1 MATTSMQRAL
11 PRLQVG
17 LIVIAAALIA
27 GAIAN
32 FLYVQQSAER
42 NAALESLTFDL
53 RSFYENVT
61 QSARESS
68 QGLEPDRAALF
79 AMQANYESLYA
90 TLTEGDPSRG
100 IQPLPESYD
109 GAIADLEGA
118 WQRLAPV
125 IDNILAG
132 LPVAQAAKADAAA
145 INAVVSDLRE
155 PADRLVESAVNA
167 DARAS
172 AALLRARLEQLR
184 TTANQMVAI
193 NAVAS
198 QEAGALADVIDQIEQ
213 EFARVERLTG
223 AAVRASVTAV
233 GEAIEPLRGHA
244 EALLEAAPAL
254 DAFSDAS
261 INFYRSATSIETA
274 AGGIEN
280 MLLRDIRANRP
291 SALPSYVMGALA
303 VVALLA
309 FTGLFIYQLRREAR
323 AAQERDRR
331 QQDAILTLLDDI
343 TNLADGDLTVGVT
356 VTEDFTGAIADSINF
371 TVENMRGLVGQIN
384 AASAQIA
391 NAAQKTQTSVE
402 EMSRSSEEQAQQTAN
417 ATNTITSVSRSLEE
431 TAEQATTASHQ
442 AQESVRVAHTGAE
455 TVDRTITGMNA
466 LREQIQDTSKR
477 MKRLGES
484 SQEIGNITELI
495 NDIAEQ
501 TNTLA
506 LNASI
511 QAAMAG
517 EAGRGFAVVA
527 DEVQRLAERATNA
540 TRQIENLVKTIQAD
554 TNEAIVS
561 MERSTSNVVSGASTA
576 EEAGQALTQI
586 ERAST
591 QLASLIDEIATSVRT
606 RAGEGT
612 EVAGTMQNIREVAV
626 KTATSSRQ
634 TAQDVGKL
642 TELSARLRESV
653 AGFTLPAEDAAQA
666 EEASPAEGQQQSA

>member
-1 MATTSMQRAL
+1 
-11 PRLQVG
+11 
-17 LIVIAAALIA
+17 
-27 GAIAN
+27 
-32 FLYVQQSAER
+32 
-42 NAALESLTFDL
+42 
-53 RSFYENVT
+53 
-61 QSARESS
+61 
-68 QGLEPDRAALF
+68 
-79 AMQANYESLYA
+79 
-90 TLTEGDPSRG
+90 
-100 IQPLPESYD
+100 
-109 GAIADLEGA
+109 

-145 INAVVSDLRE
+145 INATVDSLRQ
-155 PADRLVESAVNA
+155 PADRLVA
-167 DARAS
+167 DAPANARAA
-172 AALLRARLEQLR
+172 AALFRARLEQLR
-184 TTANQMVAI
+184 SVANRMVSLNAI
-193 NAVAS
+193 ATR
-198 QEAGALADVIDQIEQ
+198 EAETLGDVMPQLAE
-213 EFARVERLTG
+213 EFRRVQRLAG
-223 AAVRASVTAV
+223 GQLRASVQAL
-233 GEAIEPLRGHA
+233 GEAIDPMRSNA
-244 EALLEAAPAL
+244 EALIEAAPAL
-254 DAFSDAS
+254 DAFNDAS
-261 INFYRSATSIETA
+261 IEFYRSATSIETN
-274 AGGIEN
+274 AGAIEN
-280 MLLRDIRANRP
+280 MLLQDIRGNRP
-291 SALPSYVMGALA
+291 SPLPSYAMGAAALL
-303 VVALLA
+303 ALLA
-309 FTGLFIYQLRREAR
+309 FTGLFIFQLRREAR
-323 AAQERDRR
+323 AAQEHDRR

-391 NAAQKTQTSVE
+391 QAAQKTQTSVQ
-402 EMSRSSEEQAQQTAN
+402 EMSRSSEEQAQQTAD
-417 ATNTITSVSRSLEE
+417 ATQTITSVSKSLEE
-431 TAEQATTASHQ
+431 TAERATMASRQAE
-442 AQESVRVAHTGAE
+442 ESVRVAHTGAE
-455 TVDRTITGMNA
+455 TVDRTITGMNT

-576 EEAGQALTQI
+576 EEAGQALSQI
-586 ERAST
+586 EQAST
-591 QLASLIDEIATSVRT
+591 QLAQLIDEIATSVRS
-606 RAGEGT
+606 RSGEGT
-612 EVAGTMQNIREVAV
+612 EVAGTMQMIREVAV
-626 KTATSSRQ
+626 KTAGSSRQ

-642 TELSARLRESV
+642 NELSARLRESV
-653 AGFTLPAEDAAQA
+653 AGFTLPAEEAIAA
-666 EEASPAEGQQQSA
+666 EDEGAADDQQQSA

>member
-1 MATTSMQRAL
+1 MATSTAQRAL

-17 LIVIAAALIA
+17 LIVIAAVLIA

-32 FLYVQQSAER
+32 FLYVQQSTER
-42 NAALESLTFDL
+42 NAALDSLAFDL

-90 TLTEGDPSRG
+90 TLTEGDPVRD
-100 IQPLPESYD
+100 IPALPARYD
-109 GAIADLEGA
+109 GAIADLDRA
-118 WQRLAPV
+118 WQQLAPV

-132 LPVAQAAKADAAA
+132 LPVAQSAKADAAA
-145 INAVVSDLRE
+145 INATVDNLRQT
-155 PADRLVESAVNA
+155 ADRLVDDAPAS
-167 DARAS
+167 ARAP

-184 TTANQMVAI
+184 SLANHMVSLNAI
-193 NAVAS
+193 ATR
-198 QEAGALADVIDQIEQ
+198 EAEALGEVIGQLEAQ
-213 EFARVERLTG
+213 FARVQRLTG
-223 AAVRASVTAV
+223 SGLAAPVQSF
-233 GEAIEPLRGHA
+233 GEALPPMRGNA
-244 EALLEAAPAL
+244 EALVEAAPAL
-254 DAFSDAS
+254 DAFNDAS
-261 INFYRSATSIETA
+261 IDFYRSATSIETA
-274 AGGIEN
+274 AGAIEN
-280 MLLRDIRANRP
+280 MLLQDIRANRP
-291 SALPSYVMGALA
+291 SPLPSYAMGAAALL
-303 VVALLA
+303 ALLA
-309 FTGLFIYQLRREAR
+309 FIGLFIFQLRREAR
-323 AAQERDRR
+323 VAQERDRR

-384 AASAQIA
+384 AASAQITQ
-391 NAAQKTQTSVE
+391 AAQKTQTSVQ
-402 EMSRSSEEQAQQTAN
+402 EMSRSSEEQAQQTAD
-417 ATNTITSVSRSLEE
+417 ATQTITSVSRSLEA
-431 TAEQATTASHQ
+431 TAERATMASRQAE
-442 AQESVRVAHTGAE
+442 ESVRVAHTGAE
-455 TVDRTITGMNA
+455 TVDRTITGMNT

-576 EEAGQALTQI
+576 EEAGQALSQI
-586 ERAST
+586 EQAST
-591 QLASLIDEIATSVRT
+591 QLAQLIDEIARSVRS

-612 EVAGTMQNIREVAV
+612 EVAGTMQKIREVAV
-626 KTATSSRQ
+626 QTASSSRQ

-642 TELSARLRESV
+642 NELSARLRESV
-653 AGFTLPAEDAAQA
+653 AGFTLPAEETLGGDEEGAA
-666 EEASPAEGQQQSA
+666 EDHQQSA

>member
-1 MATTSMQRAL
+1 MQRAV

-42 NAALESLTFDL
+42 NAALESLAFDL

-90 TLTEGDPSRG
+90 TLTEGDPTRD
-100 IQPLPESYD
+100 IEPLSETYD
-109 GAIADLEGA
+109 GAIADLDRA

-145 INAVVSDLRE
+145 INARISALRE
-155 PADRLVESAVNA
+155 PADILVREITPNG
-167 DARAS
+167 RAS

-184 TTANQMVAI
+184 TIANQMVAI
-193 NAVAS
+193 NAIAS
-198 QEAGALADVIDQIEQ
+198 REAGALTEVIDQTTQ
-213 EFARVERLTG
+213 EFAQVQRLADRG
-223 AAVRASVTAV
+223 VSASVKAL
-233 GEAIEPLRGHA
+233 GEAMEPLRGHA
-244 EALLEAAPAL
+244 QALIEAAPAL
-254 DAFSDAS
+254 DAFADAS

-280 MLLRDIRANRP
+280 MLLQDIRANRP
-291 SALPSYVMGALA
+291 SPLPSYIMGALA
-303 VVALLA
+303 VLALLA

-391 NAAQKTQTSVE
+391 NAAQQTQTSVQA
-402 EMSRSSEEQAQQTAN
+402 MSRSSEDQAQQTAE
-417 ATNTITSVSRSLEE
+417 ATNTITSVSQSLEE
-431 TAEQATTASHQ
+431 TAERATTAANQ

-455 TVDRTITGMNA
+455 TVDRTITGMNT

-576 EEAGQALTQI
+576 EEAGQALSQI
-586 ERAST
+586 EQAST
-591 QLASLIDEIATSVRT
+591 QLARLIDEIATSVRT

-612 EVAGTMQNIREVAV
+612 EVAGTMQTIREVAV
-626 KTATSSRQ
+626 KTASSSRQ

-642 TELSARLRESV
+642 TELSKRLRESV
-653 AGFTLPAEDAAQA
+653 AGFTLPEAEKTDGADDKAP
-666 EEASPAEGQQQSA
+666 EERQQQSA

>member
-1 MATTSMQRAL
+1 MATSTAQRTL

-17 LIVIAAALIA
+17 LIIVAAVLIA

-42 NAALESLTFDL
+42 NAALESLAFDL

-90 TLTEGDPSRG
+90 TLTEGDPVRG
-100 IQPLPESYD
+100 IPALPGRYD
-109 GAIADLEGA
+109 GAIADLDRA
-118 WQRLAPV
+118 WQQLAPV

-132 LPVAQAAKADAAA
+132 LPVAQSAKANAAA
-145 INAVVSDLRE
+145 INATVDGLRE
-155 PADRLVESAVNA
+155 AADSLVA
-167 DARAS
+167 DAPSNARAS
-172 AALLRARLEQLR
+172 AALFRARLEQLR
-184 TTANQMVAI
+184 SVANRMVSLNAI
-193 NAVAS
+193 ATR
-198 QEAGALADVIDQIEQ
+198 EAEALADVIVQLEE
-213 EFARVERLTG
+213 EFGRVQRLAG
-223 AAVRASVTAV
+223 AALSGPLQAI
-233 GEAIEPLRGHA
+233 GEALGPMRDNA
-244 EALLEAAPAL
+244 EALVEAAPAL
-254 DAFSDAS
+254 DAFNDAS
-261 INFYRSATSIETA
+261 IDFYRSATSIETA
-274 AGGIEN
+274 AGAIEN
-280 MLLRDIRANRP
+280 MLLQDIRGNRP
-291 SALPSYVMGALA
+291 SPLPSYAMGAAALL
-303 VVALLA
+303 ALLA
-309 FTGLFIYQLRREAR
+309 FTGLFIFQLRREAR

-391 NAAQKTQTSVE
+391 QAAQKTQTSVQ
-402 EMSRSSEEQAQQTAN
+402 EMSRSSEEQAQQTAD
-417 ATNTITSVSRSLEE
+417 ATNTITSVSKSLEE
-431 TAEQATTASHQ
+431 TAERATMASRQAE
-442 AQESVRVAHTGAE
+442 ESVRVAHTGAE
-455 TVDRTITGMNA
+455 TVDRTITGMNT

-576 EEAGQALTQI
+576 EEAGQALSQI
-586 ERAST
+586 EQAST
-591 QLASLIDEIATSVRT
+591 QLAQLIDEIATSVRS

-612 EVAGTMQNIREVAV
+612 EVAGTMQKIREVAV
-626 KTATSSRQ
+626 KTAGSSRQ

-642 TELSARLRESV
+642 NELSARLRESV
-653 AGFTLPAEDAAQA
+653 AGFTLPT
-666 EEASPAEGQQQSA
+666 EEAIAADDEGAVEVQQQSA